1 MPDAGW
7 LGERGASDFARPS
20 RVVRA
25 STGFIATPGVSTGLG
40 GGLAGI
46 FESDGGRGVAGA
58 AAFTGANAPGDG
70 VRGGGGGGGAAFAGA
85 NAPGDVIG
93 RAILTV
99 DGGFPSPAAIFGIGV
114 AGIAELRSTCA
125 DTGVVHVTALA
136 TGADA
141 VASDEAPTMGGG
153 GGAVGTR
160 LDDGARFD
168 AGERADAGPDG
179 SGGGAADGPLAG
191 FVTPRDSRSAAAWS
205 AAQNDPTC
213 AQRSFG
219 ASATARA
226 NTFSTSSLT
235 RTPKRRG
242 VGRDAASRT
251 TDANVSGRSPSAIGR
266 SRSSSST
273 TIASP

>member
-25 STGFIATPGVSTGLG
+25 STGFIATPGVSTGPG

-99 DGGFPSPAAIFGIGV
+99 DGGFPSPTAIFGIGV
-114 AGIAELRSTCA
+114 DGIAELRSTDA
-125 DTGVVHVTALA
+125 DTGVVHVTALP

-141 VASDEAPTMGGG
+141 AASDEAPTTGGG

-168 AGERADAGPDG
+168 DGG
-179 SGGGAADGPLAG
+179 SGGGVADGPLAG
-191 FVTPRDSRSAAAWS
+191 FATPRDSRSAAAWS